1 MIAPFVIHP
10 PWPFFLVYPQA
21 IRNSFPL
28 AFFFFFKKKRM
39 LVLENICIQLTTNLF
54 HPEVVDSLID
64 VVSRVVT
71 GRDDDGSGT
80 NAGVCTVEAG
90 INCGAVDVLGVVKE
104 RGCWL

>member
-1 MIAPFVIHP
+1 
-10 PWPFFLVYPQA
+10 
-21 IRNSFPL
+21 
-28 AFFFFFKKKRM
+28 M

-90 INCGAVDVLGVVKE
+90 VCAVEAGINCGAVDVLGVLKE
-104 RGCWL
+104 RDC